1 MLIYGDKTMTKT
13 KSDYF
18 AEGALIFAD
27 TAMVYSLFKLWYFIN
42 SVKGFGIRF
51 MPFVLMTLF
60 IYCANVF
67 LSRKCPYVNA
77 VYIFNVCAAVF
88 SVFMGIFVITSPDT
102 NTTMLS
108 FAFKTGI
115 FAFLSVW
122 TYAVCK
128 NKMLPSQIVLHVELA
143 AALIFLFVFL
153 KSTDSYG
160 SLMLPVSLIYGLGA
174 LITALILKRT
184 SARNSERT
192 YGSRTLGASII
203 GIAVVLSAGA
213 AFLISYLT
221 SNIVAKIIET
231 GIKGGQSFISM
242 VKEIIASLFDL
253 LLMLFPAD
261 DTVYDFEMEAAPSI
275 SAELMETETGLNLA
289 PYILSGLGLALAV
302 LLIYIFIKNRG
313 KLNKKVDLSDENIT
327 KSEKSSLSAIWLKIK
342 EKIRTLY
349 LTFLFR
355 IKNRHTIKG
364 LYWQMDDFGKRNSM
378 PRLSGESGIEYIK
391 RITSLENIFTE
402 DEISHLNELS
412 SFFSLCFY
420 SAKEET
426 ADRKLI
432 SACRKI
438 FRKRIPKEN
447 RPLST

>member
-1 MLIYGDKTMTKT
+1 MIKT

-42 SVKGFGIRF
+42 IVEGFGIHF
-51 MPFVLMTLF
+51 MPFVLMTLI

-67 LSRKCPYVNA
+67 LSSKCPYVNA
-77 VYIFNVCAAVF
+77 VYIFNVCAVIF
-88 SVFMGIFVITSPDT
+88 SVVMGIFVITSPDT
-102 NTTMLS
+102 NTALLS
-108 FAFKTGI
+108 YAFKTGI
-115 FAFLSVW
+115 FAFLSFW

-143 AALIFLFVFL
+143 SVLIFVFVFL
-153 KSTDSYG
+153 KSTASYCN
-160 SLMLPVSLIYGLGA
+160 LMLPVSLIYGLGA

-203 GIAVVLSAGA
+203 GIAVILSAGA

-221 SNIVAKIIET
+221 SNIVAKVIET
-231 GIKGGQSFISM
+231 GIKGGQSFLAM
-242 VKEIIASLFDL
+242 VKEIIASLFEL

-261 DTVYDFEMEAAPSI
+261 DTIYDFEMEAAPSI
-275 SAELMETETGLNLA
+275 STELMETETGLNFT
-289 PYILSGLGLALAV
+289 PYILAGLGIALAV
-302 LLIYIFIKNRG
+302 LLAYIFIKNRG
-313 KLNKKVDLSDENIT
+313 KLNKKVDLPLEDIT

-349 LTFLFR
+349 LTFMFR
-355 IKNRHTIKG
+355 VKNRHTIKG

-378 PRLSGESGIEYIK
+378 PRRLGESGIEYLN
-391 RITSLENIFTE
+391 RITSFEDIFTD

-420 SAKEET
+420 SDKEKT

-438 FRKRIPKEN
+438 FQKRIPKEK
-447 RPLST
+447 RPLNI